1 MKIDTTQGS
10 VSFESLKG
18 ELETNPSNFKYI
30 ELKKYNEEFYK
41 FVIETD
47 MKNLSINSKEQ
58 MIESIDKDTFDK
70 FSVEMKIDTLAILKS
85 KRLFNEVK
93 DEFLLLKAVEKNPMV
108 IKNIDSDLKTK
119 EFIMKAITLNPKVFI
134 EIDNKF
140 RKDSDIQELAVR
152 LEGKNLKFLNGKEQ
166 SEDSF
171 QSQNLIKLAILQD
184 SRSISAINRGLPIE
198 LEKLV
203 LINKNN
209 IKNLINPSSEI
220 KEFYSNGSNLYEKEE
235 DILLVSYFEFSEQY
249 LKLKNSESIYK
260 VNMELEKLNPDL
272 ENKVDN
278 EYKMLLE
285 TVYEELEVLK
295 DKMDSSEISYDR
307 LVESFELAKEE
318 GSVIGFKDI
327 HSLKNGNTQHLKE
340 SEERKI
346 KAEAENKLKEKFGLK
361 EVTEEDISKKEEIS
375 MDSLLKLNDK
385 NKELLKEGEMN
396 KDGKFN
402 NIGFKSKE
410 NTKKEEK
417 SSIMSSIKNLISRK
431 QK

>member
-18 ELETNPSNFKYI
+18 ELELNPSSFKYI
-30 ELKKYNEEFYK
+30 ELTKYNEEFYK

-58 MIESIDKDTFDK
+58 MIESIDKETFDK
-70 FSVEMKIDTLAILKS
+70 FSVEMKIDTLSILKS
-85 KRLFNEVK
+85 KRLFNEIK
-93 DEFLLLKAVEKNPMV
+93 DEYLLLKAVEKNPMV

-119 EFIMKAITLNPKVFI
+119 DFIMKAITLNPKVFI

-152 LEGKNLKFLNGKEQ
+152 LEGKNLKFLNGKEE
-166 SEDSF
+166 SEESF

-184 SRSISAINRGLPIE
+184 SRSISVINRGLPIE

-209 IKNLINPSSEI
+209 LKNLINPSSEI

-260 VNMELEKLNPDL
+260 VNMELEKINPDL
-272 ENKVDN
+272 ENKVEN

-285 TVYEELEVLK
+285 TVLEELEVLK
-295 DKMDSSEISYDR
+295 DRMDSSEISYDR

-318 GSVIGFKDI
+318 GNVIGFKDI

-346 KAEAENKLKEKFGLK
+346 KSEAENKLKEQFGLK
-361 EVTEEDISKKEEIS
+361 EVTEEDILKKEEVS

-385 NKELLKEGEMN
+385 NKELFKQGEMN

-410 NTKKEEK
+410 NSKKEEK
-417 SSIMSSIKNLISRK
+417 TSIMSSIKNLITKK